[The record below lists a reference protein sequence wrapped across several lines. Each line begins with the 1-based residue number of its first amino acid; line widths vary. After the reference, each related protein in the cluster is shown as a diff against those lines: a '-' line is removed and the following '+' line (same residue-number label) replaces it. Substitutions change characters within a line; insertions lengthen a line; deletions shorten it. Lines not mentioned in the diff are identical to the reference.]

1 MNYVW
6 SVAEKRLILMQPDG
20 NEAKVVMQQTA
31 DDVDQAKRSSP
42 PNLLPVLTREPH
54 PHSQR
59 VECVRIFA
67 SGFPHRTHPPTIT
80 SPVALISKEQQH
92 GSFKTAPSANGS
104 LQVRFFG
111 FTECVRSSVSTNV
124 TPDGPLS
131 ASWLREERTL
141 VRRFS
146 NIFVQKH

>member
-1 MNYVW
+1 MNHLW
-6 SVAEKRLILMQPDG
+6 SVAEKRLILTQPDG
-20 NEAKVVMQQTA
+20 NEAKVVMRQTA
-31 DDVDQAKRSSP
+31 DDVDQAKRSSS

-92 GSFKTAPSANGS
+92 GSFKAASSANGS

-111 FTECVRSSVSTNV
+111 YTERVCSSISINLM
-124 TPDGPLS
+124 PDGPLS
-131 ASWLREERTL
+131 ASWLREECTL

-146 NIFVQKH
+146 TIFAQEH